1 MLNFCPQMD
10 IECTFNHATTLSS
23 PFPAAPRCHPWPH
36 FRARDTQVP
45 SLPCIPLIPNGTQTE
60 MPFTKCWGPELTL
73 RFKYLH
79 RLYWLSVSSWK
90 TPNPP
95 KPELFFKL
103 QIGGQ
108 RVLDLEYFRCSAY
121 SFNSPAFSF
130 V

>member
-1 MLNFCPQMD
+1 METICQCDLY
-10 IECTFNHATTLSS
+10 E
-23 PFPAAPRCHPWPH
+23 
-36 FRARDTQVP
+36 
-45 SLPCIPLIPNGTQTE
+45 TE
-60 MPFTKCWGPELTL
+60 RLLTL
-73 RFKYLH
+73 ALEGEYLLSKMLGTRIGLGLGVSQILKYLH